1 VVSATGEDIIL
12 LVEDDAAVSQTFERM
27 LRLAGYKVVAARTAS
42 AGLRAMVDA
51 APAAVLVDL
60 RLPVM
65 NGLELVRQIR
75 EREINGHRTPIAVI
89 TGDYL
94 LDDSIR
100 VRLRELQTDLYFKPL
115 WLNDLLQI
123 VDKLLD

>member
-1 VVSATGEDIIL
+1 M
-12 LVEDDAAVSQTFERM
+12 SQTFERM
-27 LRLAGYKVVAARTAS
+27 LRLAGYKVVAARSAS
-42 AGLRAMVDA
+42 AGLRAIVDA

-89 TGDYL
+89 SGDYL
-94 LDDSIR
+94 IDDSIR
-100 VRLRELQTDLYFKPL
+100 VRLRELQTELYFKPL